1 MDELYFLYAED
12 VDLSWRAWLKGYR
25 VLYEPAAQ
33 IIHFTNGRFE
43 RDDLISN
50 EQYYGLRNFILISR
64 KFFGKK
70 GEESA
75 VKSLKKALDPYLFT
89 KIMDDYLTNIRD
101 RITDTYDGKRDRH
114 IMIRGIN
121 QFAD

>member
-1 MDELYFLYAED
+1 MSRPRFFWEEL
-12 VDLSWRAWLKGYR
+12 SGPLK
-25 VLYEPAAQ
+25 
-33 IIHFTNGRFE
+33 
-43 RDDLISN
+43 
-50 EQYYGLRNFILISR
+50 SR
-64 KFFGKK
+64 HIPSP
-70 GEESA
+70 SA
-75 VKSLKKALDPYLFT
+75 TKNATYTKSLKKALDPYLFT

>member
-1 MDELYFLYAED
+1 MEALWATILFSGFALE
-12 VDLSWRAWLKGYR
+12 V
-25 VLYEPAAQ
+25 
-33 IIHFTNGRFE
+33 IIRP
-43 RDDLISN
+43 
-50 EQYYGLRNFILISR
+50 
-64 KFFGKK
+64 
-70 GEESA
+70 
-75 VKSLKKALDPYLFT
+75 LKKALDPYLFT

>member
-1 MDELYFLYAED
+1 MQPLHGAA
-12 VDLSWRAWLKGYR
+12 LSGPPYSS
-25 VLYEPAAQ
+25 VLWFPAAVLQ
-33 IIHFTNGRFE
+33 LLRLVGGHQGV
-43 RDDLISN
+43 DD
-50 EQYYGLRNFILISR
+50 
-64 KFFGKK
+64 
-70 GEESA
+70 A